1 MKQLQFGETAEKKM
15 NWQKAND
22 YCKSLGK
29 GWRLPTRIELIE
41 MYDSGKVDG
50 FKTDDYYWSS
60 TTYVI
65 ATEYAWYVGFYNG
78 NVNAD
83 SMANSYY
90 VRPVR
95 GGQCDLKNKSEIRML
110 KRICNKSDC
119 DKFRKHDY
127 GCDDCQ
133 VHNELNK
140 L

>member
-50 FKTDDYYWSS
+50 FKTDAYYWSS

-65 ATEYAWYVGFYNG
+65 ATEYAWFVDFYHG
-78 NVNAD
+78 NVN
-83 SMANSYY
+83 SSNKEIRYY
-90 VRPVR
+90 VRQAR
-95 GGQCDLKNKSEIRML
+95 EI
-110 KRICNKSDC
+110 K
-119 DKFRKHDY
+119 
-127 GCDDCQ
+127 
-133 VHNELNK
+133 
-140 L
+140 